1 VSGTRTA
8 AARPGTPAAEP
19 FVVLVGLMG
28 SGKSSVGRRL
38 ARRLGLPFADSD
50 ELVERAA
57 GRSVREIFA
66 ERGEAAFRDLERRA
80 VADGCAAAGGG
91 VFAVA
96 GGAVLDEGSRAALRA
111 RATHVVWLDA
121 PTPELVRRTGRA
133 AHRPALDDDASGTL
147 AAMRAAREALYRDL
161 ATLRVDTAGR
171 DLDEVT
177 DAVVRAVG
185 AP

>member
-1 VSGTRTA
+1 MSGTRTA
-8 AARPGTPAAEP
+8 AARPGTRAAEP

-80 VADGCAAAGGG
+80 VAAAGGG